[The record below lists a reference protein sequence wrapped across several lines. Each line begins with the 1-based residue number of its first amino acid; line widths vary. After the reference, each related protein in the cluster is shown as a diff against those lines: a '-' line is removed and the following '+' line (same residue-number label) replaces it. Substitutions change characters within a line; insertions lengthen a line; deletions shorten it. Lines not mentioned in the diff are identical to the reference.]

1 MRKPGA
7 VKPFVLL
14 EATVDSIHAG
24 YASGAISCVSL
35 VEAYLARIAAYDR
48 QGPALRAIL
57 TVNPQALQV
66 AAEMDRQYKDR
77 GGKVGPLHGTPVIL
91 KDNFNTHDLPTTGA
105 SVALRASQPRADAFT
120 VDRMRKAGALILAK
134 ANLQEFAR
142 GGMSVSS
149 LGGQTLNPYDLSRT
163 PGGSSGGT
171 GAALAANFGALGAG
185 SDTGQSIRSPASAN
199 SLVGVRPT
207 RGLVSRS
214 GLMPNS
220 FTQDEVGPI
229 TRTVA
234 DAARLLDVMAGHDP
248 DDPITAFGVGRQP
261 ASYFAALD
269 AGALH
274 GARIGVL
281 TNLFGTEPRHA
292 QVNAVMEQVIRN
304 MQTQGATLIRFALPE
319 YEALAPVVAT
329 DRMEAAA
336 ATDRYLKSLDP
347 QAAIGSFRQ
356 LVESRT
362 AHPQIQQALE
372 AELAVEGAMDTREY
386 RERLLN
392 RDRLRLA
399 VVSRMAT
406 LELDAILYPLQRVLV
421 APTGQSEQP
430 ERNGTLSNGTGMP
443 AVCFPAGFAAPTP
456 TAPLGIPVGA
466 ELLGRDYSERLL
478 LSLAFGYEQAF
489 RPRIPPAST
498 PALA

>member
-1 MRKPGA
+1 
-7 VKPFVLL
+7 
-14 EATVDSIHAG
+14 
-24 YASGAISCVSL
+24 
-35 VEAYLARIAAYDR
+35 
-48 QGPALRAIL
+48 
-57 TVNPQALQV
+57 
-66 AAEMDRQYKDR
+66 
-77 GGKVGPLHGTPVIL
+77 
-91 KDNFNTHDLPTTGA
+91 
-105 SVALRASQPRADAFT
+105 
-120 VDRMRKAGALILAK
+120 
-134 ANLQEFAR
+134 
-142 GGMSVSS
+142 
-149 LGGQTLNPYDLSRT
+149 
-163 PGGSSGGT
+163 
-171 GAALAANFGALGAG
+171 
-185 SDTGQSIRSPASAN
+185 
-199 SLVGVRPT
+199 
-207 RGLVSRS
+207 
-214 GLMPNS
+214 MPNS

-229 TRTVA
+229 TRSVA

-248 DDPITAFGVGRQP
+248 DDPITAFGVGRRP
-261 ASYFAALD
+261 ASDAAALD
-269 AGALH
+269 AHALN
-274 GARIGVL
+274 GARIGVM

-292 QVNAVMEQVIRN
+292 QVNAVMELVIRN
-304 MQTQGATLIRFALPE
+304 MRARGATLIRFALPE

-347 QAAIGSFRQ
+347 QAAVGSFRQ

-386 RERLLN
+386 RDRMLN

-421 APTGQSEQP
+421 APAGESEQP
-430 ERNGTLSNGTGMP
+430 ERNGTLSNGTGLP
-443 AVCFPAGFAAPTP
+443 AVCFPAGFTAPTR

-478 LSLAFGYEQAF
+478 LSLAFAYEQAF
-489 RPRIPPAST
+489 RPRMPPAST